1 MPGDRRYHPNNFG
14 KKGKRGGQK
23 EALKYESSS
32 DEDDDVA
39 DKKQKIYESNASG
52 RQTSSYMGVFKLK
65 KEDSHYRRID
75 FKAYPAQCYPF
86 ALLSFT
92 GSGNFNRSMRYFV
105 DKIGGHL
112 SDNSLR
118 LGVSRDPKTNDYI
131 NKSGQLALD
140 IKTER
145 DIFHALKLNYYEPHE
160 RNYFLKDVDRDK
172 IKDWINREKA
182 NSADDGDVVG
192 EFEKLDDDGFSDHY
206 DDEYNDCFS
215 DHEEDK
221 INNIEK

>member
-1 MPGDRRYHPNNFG
+1 
-14 KKGKRGGQK
+14 
-23 EALKYESSS
+23 
-32 DEDDDVA
+32 
-39 DKKQKIYESNASG
+39 
-52 RQTSSYMGVFKLK
+52 MGVFKLK
-65 KEDSHYRRID
+65 NEDSHYRRID
-75 FKAYPAQCYPF
+75 FKAYPTQCYPF

-118 LGVSRDPKTNDYI
+118 LGVSRDPKTNEYI
-131 NKSGQLALD
+131 DKSGKLTID

-172 IKDWINREKA
+172 IKDWVNREKA
-182 NSADDGDVVG
+182 NSANDLDGNVDGTVLG
-192 EFEKLDDDGFSDHY
+192 IDDDGFSDQS
-206 DDEYNDCFS
+206 DEEYGFS
-215 DHEEDK
+215 DHEKDEYNLKDTDK
-221 INNIEK
+221 